1 MSVMIGTPIKN
12 CAGWLRRFFYN
23 LDRFTDVSRVVLS
36 YGESIDAT
44 LRVAR
49 EWAAETRHKVEV
61 YAEPAM
67 PAMSAAEIAPV
78 YQDFQRLMTK
88 DETHFLLIDS
98 DIAKAPKNLIQL
110 LKKQKKDI
118 VAPYVWIQG
127 RTPKEFYDCEV
138 FRLDGYRFHPFRPP
152 HSEKPFQLDSVGS
165 CYLATREV
173 FLTAQFGNPHPHRVF
188 CNDARERGYEVWA
201 DPRIS
206 IYHLDLPRLGILHRP
221 IEALRGMPRD
231 RSPFIDSMGK
241 TFSFEEMKQD
251 YSRAYL
257 WGKP

>member
-12 CAGWLRRFFYN
+12 CAGWFRRFSHN
-23 LDRFTDVSRVVLS
+23 LDQFTDVSRVILS
-36 YGESIDAT
+36 YGVSDDPT

-49 EWAAETRHKVEV
+49 EWAAETKHKVEI
-61 YAEPAM
+61 YGEPPM
-67 PAMSAAEIAPV
+67 QAMSAAEIAPV
-78 YQDFQRLMTK
+78 YQEFQRMMTE

-127 RTPKEFYDCEV
+127 RTPREFYDCEV
-138 FRLDGYRFHPFRPP
+138 FRLGGHRFHPFRPP
-152 HSEKPFQLDSVGS
+152 KMEGAMQLDSVGS

-173 FLTAQFGNPHPHRVF
+173 FLTAQYGNPHPHRVF

-206 IYHLDLPRLGILHRP
+206 IYHLDLPRLGILHYS
-221 IEALRGMPRD
+221 IESLRKVPPD
-231 RSPFIDSMGK
+231 RSPFVDSSGK

-257 WGKP
+257 WGKA